1 MAFGSVWSSVLLA
14 LKPRPE
20 AFRGRGLGDP
30 ECEQQRAL
38 LSEWWTGTLPWM
50 RCAWQGPLLVLQCS
64 YTSRCKTREGRV
76 GGKMMMCLENSW
88 QGTGVGRSR
97 AHPGTVARP
106 GRCEGDVGVLSLFL
120 PGSVPSL
127 LCSLPGPA
135 PPDCLGLSCTAPCS
149 ALSL

>member
-88 QGTGVGRSR
+88 QGTGGGKEQGAPRDS
-97 AHPGTVARP
+97 GQARP
-106 GRCEGDVGVLSLFL
+106 V
-120 PGSVPSL
+120 
-127 LCSLPGPA
+127 
-135 PPDCLGLSCTAPCS
+135 
-149 ALSL
+149 